1 MTLRR
6 QAPRA
11 RPQAARDRST
21 TGKSADPKLHE
32 QDTNEPWIEHE
43 SVLVTVIVALSVSS
57 SVRAHHSFAAEF
69 DANQPVTLKGTVV
82 KMDWVNP
89 HTWIHLD
96 VKNPD
101 GTVTR
106 WMIEGGTPNTLV
118 RRGFTKKS
126 LEAGTEITIEGYRAK
141 NGANRANGADMILP
155 DGKRLFLGSS
165 GTGAPKEAPETQK

>member
-1 MTLRR
+1 MSK
-6 QAPRA
+6 A
-11 RPQAARDRST
+11 RVVFVA
-21 TGKSADPKLHE
+21 
-32 QDTNEPWIEHE
+32 
-43 SVLVTVIVALSVSS
+43 LVFALSVSS
-57 SVRAHHSFAAEF
+57 SLRAHHSFAAEF

-118 RRGFTKKS
+118 RRGFTKES
-126 LEAGTEITIEGYRAK
+126 LKEGTEITVEGFRAK
-141 NGANRANGADMILP
+141 NGALRANGADLILP
-155 DGKRLFLGSS
+155 DGRRLFLGSS
-165 GTGAPKEAPETQK
+165 GTGAPKDPGDGR